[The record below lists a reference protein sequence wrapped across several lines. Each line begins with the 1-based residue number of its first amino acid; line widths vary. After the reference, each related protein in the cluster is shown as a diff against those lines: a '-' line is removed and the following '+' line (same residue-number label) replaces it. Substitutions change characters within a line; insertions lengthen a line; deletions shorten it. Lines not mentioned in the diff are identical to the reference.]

1 MDNNDEQI
9 EKFNILGLMS
19 GTSFDGVDAAV
30 VTLTNGAITYR
41 GQSHFEAYTDEERK
55 ILRGAL
61 GKWEASEEVLG
72 VIHNA
77 HNRAIG
83 AIQQGFDYAAFHGQT
98 LNHDPANGRT
108 FQAGSPDALNVECPV
123 VYDFRSDD
131 VAKGGEGAPL
141 IPIYH
146 YTIAQERHFKKPIAF
161 VNIGGV
167 SNVSFVNPSLPP
179 EEGLVAF
186 DCGIGNALADDLVFE
201 VTGESYDHDGQISST
216 GAVNQDILDQMM
228 AHEYFGKPVPKSLD
242 RDEFQKFRA
251 LIEHLELPDALATLN
266 AFTVAGIKASA
277 DHFPSAVSHWII
289 CGGGR
294 NNSEIM
300 RGLNDSD
307 LNAVPIENFDLNGDM
322 TEAEGFAYLA
332 YRVLKK
338 QPISYPM
345 TTCVEKP
352 NIGGKIYKPA

>member
-1 MDNNDEQI
+1 MDNTEVEI
-9 EKFNILGLMS
+9 EKLNILGLMS

-30 VTLTNGAITYR
+30 LTLTNGVITYR
-41 GQSHFEAYTDEERK
+41 GQSHFEPYSEAERT

-61 GKWEASEEVLG
+61 GKWDASDEVLN

-83 AIQQGFDYAAFHGQT
+83 SIQQGFDYVAFHGQT
-98 LNHDPANGRT
+98 LNHDPANDRT
-108 FQAGSPDALNVECPV
+108 FQAGDPSALNVDCPV

-131 VAKGGEGAPL
+131 VARGGEGAPL

-146 YTIAQERHFKKPIAF
+146 YAIAQERHFKKPIAF

-167 SNVSFVNPSLPP
+167 SNVSYVNASMPAD
-179 EEGLVAF
+179 EGLLAF

-201 VTGESYDHDGQISST
+201 ATGERYDNDGQISST
-216 GAVNQDILDQMM
+216 GTVNQDILDQMTN
-228 AHEYFGKPVPKSLD
+228 HEYFKKPVPKSLD
-242 RDEFQKFRA
+242 RDEFQKFRD
-251 LIEHLELPDALATLN
+251 LVGTLDLPDALATLN
-266 AFTVAGIKASA
+266 AFTAAGIAA
-277 DHFPSAVSHWII
+277 CAVHFPSAVTHWII

-294 NNSEIM
+294 KNTEIM
-300 RGLNDSD
+300 RALANRG

-332 YRVLKK
+332 YRVLKNE
-338 QPISYPM
+338 PISFPM
-345 TTCVEKP
+345 TTNVKIP
-352 NIGGKIYKPA
+352 NVGGKIYKPI